1 MGVAAALLFAGTA
14 FAATPAPTPAPAP
27 ASSAISASADPSADS
42 VAVVGVT
49 GFRSAHFGMTE
60 AEVKAAIG
68 KDFGVKADAIQAGT
82 NAAERTQLLSV
93 PVPDLL
99 PGGGTAVVSYVFGY
113 KTKALIQV
121 GVSWSAATDPS
132 ITDAELYADG
142 EVLRSHFATAG
153 YKPDTVK
160 TGLVLPNGLLLFRGE
175 DADGHATILI
185 LQGTFKD
192 TGNGGQKTLK
202 PVSLALLYA
211 ADPQSPDVFKVA
223 PGQF

>member
-1 MGVAAALLFAGTA
+1 VVAVLAFGGVAL
-14 FAATPAPTPAPAP
+14 AATAVAPAPAP
-27 ASSAISASADPSADS
+27 ASPAVSASADPAAANSEA
-42 VAVVGVT
+42 AGVT

-60 AEVKAAIG
+60 AEVKAAIV
-68 KDFGVKADAIQAGT
+68 KDFGVKPDAIVAGT